1 VTAMAKP
8 SLKASAKGLQ
18 QVHEAFTERGFTQ
31 ESLATQLGCNR
42 SVIGKFFNGENVWE
56 KYFTSICEALGINYQ
71 EIVYGYVP
79 PSVQGFVEKVRTQV
93 KELTQELCGTM
104 RILDMTQPIELS
116 QIYTDVNILE
126 KLTALRRKTIDELLE
141 ECGYE
146 DFDRFGLGKVVEN
159 RVLGV
164 KAVEKY
170 KKLIVLGKPG
180 AGKTTFLRYL
190 AIQCNQGLFQPQLVP
205 IFIPLKYFAEDPNQ
219 PSLFEYI
226 RQQYSGCNVTE
237 EELSELF
244 KQGSAL
250 ILLDGLDEVSAEYQE
265 YTLKEVRSF
274 SRIYFEN
281 HFVITCR
288 IAAWEYTFDKFTEV
302 EIADFD
308 DKQINEFASNWFKNN
323 KSVTSDSFIKCLNKN
338 NRVYELAVTPLLL
351 TFLCF
356 VFEENSNLP
365 NNRSEIYHEGLDI
378 LLKKWDAKRGIHRDQ
393 TYEKLSLP
401 RKKDLLRQ
409 IAYST
414 FEKGKYFFTPLE
426 VKSII
431 KKYIDKISN
440 HDSESNISQVD
451 VEELL
456 KAMEAQHGVIIE
468 RAKGIYSFS
477 HLTFHEYF
485 VAKRIVSLIPQPLD
499 EESHQDESFNNKEK
513 LQTDKELI
521 SNKQLEKNQEEL
533 QKLIKHLINP
543 KWREVFLL
551 VAEILLDASNL
562 FRLMK
567 EKADKILE
575 GKDNLQEYAKHVN
588 EKSQSLLH
596 PFEIKDNLEAKRFYA
611 AIRAFYFDVDYDIDP
626 GRQLCFLL
634 EPRTKYLTCGNC
646 FTRILKDVNSLEDG
660 IIDAKKYD
668 DITDE
673 ASRKVINATSADEI
687 MKIAVNYGI
696 QSKRLRQD
704 NREELEKIMSDFFE
718 ANNPVQENEEKLKH
732 GADRVR
738 EVASKKLLGDKLLG
752 VSFKDF
758 NKEDQETLKNY
769 YCANKLLID
778 CLLTTDSLVSPQVR
792 DEIFST
798 LFLPE
803 FR

>member
-1 VTAMAKP
+1 MAKP

-18 QVHEAFTERGFTQ
+18 QAHKAFTEQGFTQ

-42 SVIGKFFNGENVWE
+42 SVISKFFNGENVWE
-56 KYFTSICEALGINYQ
+56 KYFTNICEALGINYQ

-79 PSVQGFVEKVRTQV
+79 PSVQGFVEEVQTKV

-126 KLTALRRKTIDELLE
+126 KLTALRRTTIDKLLE

-146 DFDRFGLGKVVEN
+146 DFDRFGLGKVVEK

-180 AGKTTFLRYL
+180 SGKTTFLRYL

-281 HFVITCR
+281 HFVIACR

-308 DKQINEFASNWFKNN
+308 DKQINEFARNWFQN
-323 KSVTSDSFIKCLNKN
+323 KSGTSDKFLKCLKKN
-338 NRVYELAVTPLLL
+338 NRVYQLAVTPLLL
-351 TFLCF
+351 TFLCLI
-356 VFEENSNLP
+356 FEENAHLP
-365 NNRSEIYHEGLDI
+365 NNRSESYREGLDI

-393 TYEKLSLP
+393 IYEKLSLS

-414 FEKGKYFFTPLE
+414 FEKGKYFFIPLE
-426 VKSII
+426 VKNVI
-431 KKYIDKISN
+431 KKYIEKISN
-440 HDSESNISQVD
+440 YDIESNLSSVD
-451 VEELL
+451 IEDFL
-456 KAMEAQHGVIIE
+456 KSMEAQHGIIIE

-485 VAKRIVSLIPQPLD
+485 VAKRIVSLVPQSSD
-499 EESHQDESFNNKEK
+499 QESYQDESFNNKNK
-513 LQTDKELI
+513 LQADQDLR
-521 SNKQLEKNQEEL
+521 SNKQLEINQEEL
-533 QKLIKHLINP
+533 QKLVKNLINP

-551 VAEILLDASNL
+551 VAEILLDASN
-562 FRLMK
+562 FFILMK
-567 EKADKILE
+567 EEADKVLE
-575 GKDNLQEYAKHVN
+575 GKDNLQEYVKHVN
-588 EKSQSLLH
+588 EKSQSLIH
-596 PFEIKDNLEAKRFYA
+596 PFEIKNNLEAKRFYA
-611 AIRAFYFDVDYDIDP
+611 ALRAFYFDIDYDIDP
-626 GRQLCFLL
+626 DRQLCFLL
-634 EPRTKYLTCGNC
+634 DSRTKYLTCGNC
-646 FTRILKDVNSLEDG
+646 FTRIFKDINSLENG
-660 IIDAKKYD
+660 IIESKKYD

-673 ASRKVINATSADEI
+673 ASKKVINATSANEI

-704 NREELEKIMSDFFE
+704 NREELEKISSDFFE
-718 ANNPVQENEEKLKH
+718 ANNPVQENEDKLKH

-738 EVASKKLLGDKLLG
+738 DIASKKLLGDKLLG
-752 VSFKDF
+752 FGFKDF

-778 CLLTTDSLVSPQVR
+778 CLLTTDRIVSPQVR
-792 DEIFST
+792 DEILST
-798 LFLPE
+798 LFLAKNI
-803 FR
+803 